1 MENQEQNQVQAAQA
15 APDVPARV
23 LVAPPKPLELE
34 RNMKAAW
41 KSWISSYE
49 WYAKANRVNR
59 QDADIQAAIF
69 MSTIGKNV
77 LEIFEG
83 FGLTEEEKEDVNII
97 KARFQQYFIP
107 RANDI
112 YEGFALRQIMQ
123 GEDEKF
129 HEFVTRLTVQ
139 AKKANYQAL
148 TDRMILEQLVI
159 GVRWEKMKEK
169 LLSTPDITL
178 NQAIDFCLAYE
189 LALAQ
194 KEAIIKSEKVDKSE
208 VKVDAIQKEAPK
220 EKSGKEY
227 DCQRCGRKHAFRRC
241 PAFGK
246 ECRKCGEKGH
256 FANCCKK
263 EAVKV
268 QEVKVEDHDDELETF
283 KICEVSSRDRKSA
296 WIHTLKCRGE
306 SFAVK
311 IDTGADCCVINAKVL
326 GTLKVDTIEA
336 SKVKKLITYNG
347 SEIPVLGQIVLPC
360 YFGSEEVPLT
370 FQVIKT
376 QCMPVI
382 DGEAAIKAGLIKRL
396 LEVKFPEE
404 VFEGLGC
411 VKNFTYEIDLIDNP
425 KFTVHPARVIPYP
438 VRDAVKKELDKM
450 EQLGVIK
457 KCVKA
462 TDSVSPLVVVRR
474 NGKIRLCVDFTDLNK
489 NIKRRHFPLSTI
501 EEISTRLSR
510 STRFTI
516 LDCTRGF
523 WQVQIA
529 EKSQDL
535 LTFATP
541 WGRFSCKRLPFG
553 LASAPEVFQLMMCQL
568 FRGVDGVEVSMDD
581 ILIHAKDESALAEKT
596 EQVMKIIL
604 ESGLKLNREKCVFDQ
619 PEVKFLGHIVCKEG
633 LKVDPAKVE
642 AINQLKEPEDV
653 KALQR
658 LLGVTKEMS
667 DLVETCRV
675 CQANQ
680 RMHTK
685 ETLLMKEVPELP
697 FEIVSSD
704 LFSFQGDDFILL
716 ADSYS
721 GYYDFAKLRNTTSES
736 VIVYLKDKFAEH
748 GVPRELHTD
757 GGPQYSSKEFRE
769 FAKQWGFDHK
779 ISSPYFPRSN
789 GLAERYVQSA
799 KNLLKKCR
807 MDKQDIRL
815 ALLLDRNSPKETLR
829 SPAERLLGRKTRNP
843 LIVSSNSLKPIL
855 VNDNSSQL
863 QILRDKQ
870 KQYADRGAK
879 EYSQMPIGTRVR
891 LKDQDGRW
899 LAGEIADKAT
909 DRSYVVKLED
919 GRAVR
924 RNRRFI
930 APTKVQG
937 NFSHGSSV
945 DVDVPDVQTPAEN
958 DDLGEQGEE
967 NREDPMPVVPVEE
980 NVLAPSPSVRTR
992 SGRLVVPPQRLNL

>member
-438 VRDAVKKELDKM
+438 
-450 EQLGVIK
+450 
-457 KCVKA
+457 
-462 TDSVSPLVVVRR
+462 
-474 NGKIRLCVDFTDLNK
+474 
-489 NIKRRHFPLSTI
+489 
-501 EEISTRLSR
+501 
-510 STRFTI
+510 
-516 LDCTRGF
+516 
-523 WQVQIA
+523 
-529 EKSQDL
+529 
-535 LTFATP
+535 
-541 WGRFSCKRLPFG
+541 
-553 LASAPEVFQLMMCQL
+553 
-568 FRGVDGVEVSMDD
+568 
-581 ILIHAKDESALAEKT
+581 
-596 EQVMKIIL
+596 
-604 ESGLKLNREKCVFDQ
+604 
-619 PEVKFLGHIVCKEG
+619 
-633 LKVDPAKVE
+633 
-642 AINQLKEPEDV
+642 
-653 KALQR
+653 
-658 LLGVTKEMS
+658 
-667 DLVETCRV
+667 
-675 CQANQ
+675 
-680 RMHTK
+680 
-685 ETLLMKEVPELP
+685 
-697 FEIVSSD
+697 
-704 LFSFQGDDFILL
+704 
-716 ADSYS
+716 
-721 GYYDFAKLRNTTSES
+721 
-736 VIVYLKDKFAEH
+736 
-748 GVPRELHTD
+748 
-757 GGPQYSSKEFRE
+757 
-769 FAKQWGFDHK
+769 
-779 ISSPYFPRSN
+779 
-789 GLAERYVQSA
+789 
-799 KNLLKKCR
+799 
-807 MDKQDIRL
+807 
-815 ALLLDRNSPKETLR
+815 TLR